1 LQRVANLAL
10 CGPPPNAVDTLTG
23 GMNDRQNKNASDLEI
38 LKVCRSLTAE
48 TGEDV
53 KRPELVFGRHLL
65 SKKELAVAI
74 GVSTRTIDNW
84 IAQKRIPF
92 LRLSARLIRFNL
104 ERVMAALARYEIKE
118 IGAYRRV

>member
-1 LQRVANLAL
+1 
-10 CGPPPNAVDTLTG
+10 
-23 GMNDRQNKNASDLEI
+23 MNDRENKTSSNIESCEAS
-38 LKVCRSLTAE
+38 KSLATE
-48 TGEDV
+48 TRVDT
-53 KRPELVFGRHLL
+53 KARELIFGRHLL

-74 GVSTRTIDNW
+74 GVSARTIDNW

-118 IGAYRRV
+118 IGTYRRL